1 MTRLVKYEEIA
12 SILRDRIAEGVYQVG
27 SFLPTQTELAMEFD
41 ASRMTVKK
49 AVEMLIIEGLV
60 YSKQGNGTKVLN
72 SSFWNK

>member
-49 AVEMLIIEGLV
+49 L
-60 YSKQGNGTKVLN
+60 
-72 SSFWNK
+72 WRC